1 MTKKDRTH
9 TNRVLRVFTA
19 AVRDLERLANQAIK
33 NHTFPLTTQK
43 ALMEVIEAQNKA
55 RLRII
60 SEDASVI

>member
-1 MTKKDRTH
+1 MTKKDRAH
-9 TNRVLRVFTA
+9 PNRILRVFTT
-19 AVRDLERLANQAIK
+19 AVKELEKLTNQAIGS
-33 NHTFPLTTQK
+33 HTFPRTTQK